1 MRSRGQA
8 LDRAVLASL
17 CNGQP
22 ALHKIC
28 RNPRD
33 PRTKQSPGFFS
44 QLNFV
49 AQGIFEAVMRGE
61 RPTNASVVYR
71 DTRLV
76 GYGAGAL
83 GSYFVPYRC
92 DSEDGSAGFSSLKEL
107 QRIGSRYQIFA
118 SLLRVLFT
126 PLARPDA
133 PTHSRRR
140 FDLAIHVRRGDR
152 IANVQS
158 GHEWIRPWSVGEIT
172 DAATRM
178 LSTVGANASVLVAS
192 DDAAFS
198 RELDES
204 LRSRGFRSYHLPPP
218 PIGGKVA
225 AGAVCDHACVPP
237 LLDLID
243 LFARA
248 RRSTAGL
255 NNASPL
261 AVAASPCPCSRAQGW
276 HHALEGLSVSVA
288 PRLPLHPGCG
298 GESMLLTHRQAS
310 SSTLSRTWVSS
321 S

>member
-1 MRSRGQA
+1 MGVAKLSGVKNLTRRQFGARSGAQTASMAVSGELSTATRMAPARGQA

-76 GYGAGAL
+76 GYGGSSL
-83 GSYFVPYRC
+83 GSYFAPYRC
-92 DSEDGSAGFSSLKEL
+92 DSEEGSGFSSSKEL

-126 PLARPDA
+126 PLARPAA
-133 PTHSRRR
+133 PTHSRHR

-178 LSTVGANASVLVAS
+178 LSTVGSNASVLVAS
-192 DDAAFS
+192 DDASFS

-204 LRSRGFRSYHLPPP
+204 LRSRGFRTHLPPP
-218 PIGGKVA
+218 PIGGKMA

-261 AVAASPCPCSRAQGW
+261 AVAASPCP
-276 HHALEGLSVSVA
+276 
-288 PRLPLHPGCG
+288 
-298 GESMLLTHRQAS
+298 
-310 SSTLSRTWVSS
+310 
-321 S
+321 